1 VTCWSGAGLGGSRTA
16 SETAEG
22 EPMGKSIIF
31 DMDGVILDSM
41 SYHVRAWQGALHADG
56 LSVPEE
62 VLYVHEGAIEPETA
76 VAIFEENGCPMDFSR
91 FQRILHCQK
100 EIFGSRYRSEV
111 KPYPEVPA
119 MLERLEEQGWEL
131 ALVTSSH
138 REILDM
144 VLPREISDRM
154 AHIVTGD
161 QVARRKP
168 YPDPYLRTL
177 SALGRSP
184 GDCLVVENAPAG
196 IQAAKAAAIHCIAL
210 TTTLASEYL
219 MLADAV
225 LSSHVQLER
234 YVVGWGAGSPVQTVG
249 PLAEFS
255 V

>member
-1 VTCWSGAGLGGSRTA
+1 MA
-16 SETAEG
+16 
-22 EPMGKSIIF
+22 KSIIF

-41 SYHVRAWQGALHADG
+41 PYHVQAWQGALCAHG
-56 LSVPEE
+56 LSVSEE
-62 VLYVHEGAIEPETA
+62 ILYIHEGAIEPETA

-91 FQRILHCQK
+91 FQQILCCQK

-144 VLPREISDRM
+144 VLPREIYDRM

-161 QVARRKP
+161 QVTRRKP
-168 YPDPYLRTL
+168 YPDPYLAAL
-177 SALGRSP
+177 SALGRCP
-184 GDCLVVENAPAG
+184 EDCLVVENAPAG
-196 IQAAKAAAIHCIAL
+196 IRAAKAAAIHCIAL

-225 LSSHVQLER
+225 FSSHAEIER
-234 YVVGWGAGSPVQTVG
+234 YVMGWCVGSSVQTAAPVAA
-249 PLAEFS
+249 LS